1 MKTLG
6 FLLLISNL
14 LFSME
19 YYSKLEPIN
28 TYVVKS
34 SVSGKVIYANENLEG
49 KLLSKKEKIVEIDWF
64 LNDIE
69 LKETLN
75 KIEILDEMIK
85 IQDKNYKR
93 LNQISSKSA
102 YEKDNQKI
110 QVLNLKSSK
119 SDLIIKKESLK
130 DTIKNKT
137 FYEKDLYISTISI
150 KKDDYVNP
158 GTLLYETKDF
168 SKGKLEIFIPINEYT
183 DIQNKTIYLDGK
195 KSDLTINKI
204 YKVADTKHISSYKCE
219 IIVPNPKT
227 FSRLIKIEFK

>member
-6 FLLLISNL
+6 FLLLMSNL